1 MNIFEGFSGDF
12 ENSDAVLKEHSTDA
26 SVFKVTPLGVL
37 YPKSAGDIALV
48 VKKIRELKES
58 ASSADK
64 EISLSVRAG
73 GTCMTG
79 GSLHPGYMLNL
90 TRYMNRI
97 QVDPETQTAT
107 VQMGAYFRDVEAEAA
122 KHGLMFAPYP
132 SSKMI
137 CGIGGMIGNN
147 ASGEKS
153 LRHGA
158 TSDNTLALKVVLA
171 DGTYL
176 DTSPTPLTRLSPH
189 TKLEKDLIHLYD
201 EFGHRLE
208 AKLSGVRKASSGY
221 RLDRIV
227 HDHHLDLTPLFVGS
241 QGTLGIVT
249 EARLH
254 LVPIPTHTS
263 LLLISIDSLHDL
275 PEVLQAILRH
285 NPECVETFD
294 VNTFNRAKI
303 YLKEDA
309 ARIEFCFT
317 DSTHALV
324 LAQFNESTQEETDAR
339 AHDCKEELEE
349 LSCRVTYA
357 EDKLLFDS
365 AWNIRRHA
373 FSLMRD
379 NNEKGFRA
387 VPCIEDSI
395 VPLEVFG
402 IFVERLMDI
411 IDTYKLSYA
420 YHGHI
425 GEGALRIIPIFDMR
439 EDDVADTIISFTRE
453 VVSLLNELEGNLSAD
468 HGDGI
473 IRSPFLEEFYGED
486 MFDVFHT
493 IKELFDPMHILNPH
507 KKTGGTEE
515 SIRRWLDR

>member
-1 MNIFEGFSGDF
+1 MNIFEGFEGDF
-12 ENSDAVLKEHSTDA
+12 ENSEAVLKEHSTDA
-26 SVFKVTPLGVL
+26 SVFKVVPLGVL
-37 YPKSAGDIALV
+37 YPKNAADISLV
-48 VKKIRELKES
+48 VNKLQEMRGS

-64 EISLSVRAG
+64 GVSVSVRAG

-79 GSLHPGYMLNL
+79 GSLHPGYILNL

-97 QVDPETQTAT
+97 EIDPDTATAT
-107 VQMGAYFRDVEAEAA
+107 VQMGAYFRDIETAAA

-171 DGTYL
+171 DGTVI
-176 DTSPTPLTRLSPH
+176 DTTPSMLSRFSSH

-201 EFGHRLE
+201 EFGPRLA
-208 AKLSGVRKASSGY
+208 AKLSHVRKASSGY

-227 HDHHLDLTPLFVGS
+227 HDHQLNLTPLFVGS

-254 LVPIPTHTS
+254 LVPIPTYTS

-275 PEVLQAILRH
+275 PEVLQTILRH

-294 VNTFNRAKI
+294 VNTFNRAKT
-303 YLKEDA
+303 YLAPDA
-309 ARIEFCFT
+309 ARIDFCFT
-317 DSTHALV
+317 ESTHALV
-324 LAQFNESTQEETDAR
+324 LAQFNERTQEETNAR
-339 AHDCKEELEE
+339 AHECSEELEK
-349 LSCRVTYA
+349 LSSRVTYA
-357 EDKLLFDS
+357 ESKELFDS

-373 FSLMRD
+373 YSLMRD
-379 NNEKGFRA
+379 NNDKGFRA

-402 IFVERLMDI
+402 VFVERLMDI

-439 EDDVADTIISFTRE
+439 ESDVADTIISFSRE
-453 VVSLLNELEGNLSAD
+453 VVALLNELGGNLSAD
-468 HGDGI
+468 HSDGI
-473 IRSPFLEEFYGED
+473 IRSPFLQEFYGED

-493 IKELFDPMHILNPH
+493 IKELFDPMGILNPH

-515 SIRRWLDR
+515 NIRKWLDR

>member
-1 MNIFEGFSGDF
+1 MNIFEGFTGDF
-12 ENSDAVLKEHSTDA
+12 ENSNEVLAEHSTDA
-26 SVFKVTPLGVL
+26 SVFKVEPLAVL
-37 YPKSAGDIALV
+37 YPKNASDIAVV
-48 VKKIRELKES
+48 VKKLQEMKES
-58 ASSADK
+58 GEDV
-64 EISLSVRAG
+64 SLSVRAG

-79 GSLHPGYMLNL
+79 GSLHPGYILNL

-97 QVDPETQTAT
+97 EIDPSTQTAT
-107 VQMGAYFRDVEAEAA
+107 VQMGAYFRDIETEAA
-122 KHGLMFAPYP
+122 KHGLMFPAYP

-171 DGTYL
+171 DGTFM
-176 DTSPTPLTRLSPH
+176 DTSPSPLTRLSSH
-189 TKLEKDLIHLYD
+189 TKLEEDLIHLFD
-201 EFGHRLE
+201 EFGSELGS
-208 AKLSGVRKASSGY
+208 KLSLVRKASSGY

-227 HDHHLDLTPLFVGS
+227 HDHLLDLTPLFVGS

-249 EARLH
+249 EAKLQ
-254 LVPIPTHTS
+254 LVPIPTYTR

-275 PEVLQAILRH
+275 PETLQEILRH
-285 NPECVETFD
+285 DPECVETFD
-294 VNTFNRAKI
+294 VNTFDRAKI
-303 YLKEDA
+303 YLAPDA
-309 ARIEFCFT
+309 SRIDFCFT
-317 DSTHALV
+317 QSTHALV

-339 AHDCKEELEE
+339 AHECNEALEKF
-349 LSCRVTYA
+349 SSRVTYV
-357 EDKLLFDS
+357 EDKLLFDA

-379 NNEKGFRA
+379 NNEEGFRA

-395 VPLEVFG
+395 VPLPVFG
-402 IFVERLMDI
+402 VFVERLMAI
-411 IDTYKLSYA
+411 IDSYKLSYA

-439 EDDVADTIISFTRE
+439 EDDVAETIISFSRE
-453 VVSLLNELEGNLSAD
+453 VISLLNEIGGNMSAD
-468 HGDGI
+468 HSDGI
-473 IRSPFLEEFYGED
+473 IRSPFLQEFYGEN

-493 IKELFDPMHILNPH
+493 IKELFDPLHILNPY
-507 KKTGGTEE
+507 KKTGGTEDN
-515 SIRRWLDR
+515 IRRWLDR